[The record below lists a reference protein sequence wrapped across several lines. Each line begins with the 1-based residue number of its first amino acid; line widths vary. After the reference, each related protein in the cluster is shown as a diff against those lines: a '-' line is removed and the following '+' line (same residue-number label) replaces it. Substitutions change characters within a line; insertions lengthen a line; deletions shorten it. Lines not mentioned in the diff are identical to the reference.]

1 MSRAYDNNQ
10 TLQQKIMNGAN
21 ILADNVASTLGPR
34 GRNVLLQEQDKNP
47 FVTKDGVT
55 VAHFV
60 TLEDPFENAGAQIIR
75 QAAIETNNT
84 AGDGTTTATVLARD
98 ILAESQRYIAAGAS
112 PTELQRGI
120 NAAVKEVVSNLDE
133 MSKPVDSLEDIEH
146 IATISAN
153 NDPSIGKLISMAIDR
168 VGQDGSITIEE
179 SRSVETSIDIE
190 EGFKIASGYCAGA
203 FVTDERRSVMYH
215 DDPLILVTDYKVD
228 SVDPILPILEMIAR
242 ESRPLIVI
250 AEEIEGQALAAL
262 IMNAMRGTL
271 KVAGIKAPYYGDE
284 RQNTLSDLAVSV
296 GATFVSRSSGIKLS
310 DVQLKHLG
318 SAKFIESNRYS
329 TTIVGGNA
337 DHEEVERRIESLKSD
352 IKNTDNM
359 QDAEL
364 SQSRITRLVSGVAVI
379 RVGGTTEVEMIE
391 RKHRIE
397 DALEAVRSAQ
407 EEGVVSGGGT
417 SLLKASETI
426 IITTHECESGSY
438 GSVGQDHISG
448 AMIVKNACRSPIKQM
463 ATNAGDSPD
472 LIIDKVLQSE
482 SGVGWD
488 FKTGRLTNM
497 IDSGIIDPVKVTKTA
512 LQNAASCAGTLLT
525 TNFGIIQT
533 EKK

>member
-34 GRNVLLQEQDKNP
+34 GRNVLLQEHDKSP

-60 TLEDPFENAGAQIIR
+60 SLDDPFENAGAQIIK
-75 QAAIETNNT
+75 QAAVETNSA
-84 AGDGTTTATVLARD
+84 AGDGTTTATVLARE
-98 ILAESQRYIAAGAS
+98 ILIESQRYIAAGAS

-133 MSKPVDSLEDIEH
+133 MAKPVTSLEDVEH

-179 SRSVETSIDIE
+179 SRSVETSIDIQ
-190 EGFKIASGYCAGA
+190 EGFKFHSGYCAGA
-203 FVTDERRSVMYH
+203 FVTDERRSVMSH
-215 DDPLILVTDYKVD
+215 EEPLILVTDYKVD
-228 SVDPILPILEMIAR
+228 AVDPILPILEMIAR
-242 ESRPLIVI
+242 ESRPLIII

-271 KVAGIKAPYYGDE
+271 KVAAIKAPYYGDE

-296 GATFVSRSSGIKLS
+296 GATFISRASGAKLN
-310 DVQLKHLG
+310 DIQLKDLG
-318 SAKFIESNRYS
+318 SAKFIESNKYS

-352 IKNTDNM
+352 IMNTENM
-359 QDAEL
+359 QEAEMI
-364 SQSRITRLVSGVAVI
+364 QGRITRLVSGVAVV

-407 EEGVVSGGGT
+407 EEGIVSGGGT
-417 SLLKASETI
+417 SLLRASQTI
-426 IITTHECESGSY
+426 VITTHEAESGAY
-438 GSVGQDHISG
+438 NSVGQDQVSG

-463 ATNAGDSPD
+463 ALNAGDSPD
-472 LIIDKVLQSE
+472 LIIDKVLDSDT
-482 SGVGWD
+482 GFGWD
-488 FKTGRLTNM
+488 FKSGRLTNM
-497 IDSGIIDPVKVTKTA
+497 IDSGIVDPVKVTKTA

-525 TNFGIIQT
+525 TNYGIIQT
-533 EKK
+533 EGK